1 MIGYDFNVTKMEQI
15 FDLLLKEKQFE
26 LTAGH
31 QIPSA
36 DQLKGH
42 KYCKW
47 LNTVDCKA
55 LRQQIQ
61 NAIEQG
67 RLVYMRNQ
75 MKVDKTPF
83 PSTNMVDVAPAP
95 QLPSPRD
102 SSASFQRMWNP
113 IERGRVIA
121 RTPHGENDTCLFTS
135 INMVS
140 STHGAKGKDKADP
153 DVDWRMEFKPE
164 CHVSTKEIARNRRS

>member
-1 MIGYDFNVTKMEQI
+1 MIGYDFDVTKTEQI

-26 LTAGH
+26 LTTGH

-42 KYCKW
+42 KYWKW
-47 LNTVDCKA
+47 HNTVDCKA

-75 MKVDKTPF
+75 MKVDKMPF

-95 QLPSPRD
+95 QLRSPRD

-113 IERGRVIA
+113 IDQGHVIA

-140 STHGAKGKDKADP
+140 SAHSANGKEKADP
-153 DVDWRMEFKPE
+153 DVDRRMEFKPE
-164 CHVSTKEIARNRRS
+164 CHVSAKEIARNR

>member
-1 MIGYDFNVTKMEQI
+1 MGR
-15 FDLLLKEKQFE
+15 
-26 LTAGH
+26 
-31 QIPSA
+31 
-36 DQLKGH
+36 

-47 LNTVDCKA
+47 HNTVDSHQTVDCKA

-75 MKVDKTPF
+75 MKVDKMPF
-83 PSTNMVDVAPAP
+83 RSTNMVDVAPAP
-95 QLPSPRD
+95 RL
-102 SSASFQRMWNP
+102 P
-113 IERGRVIA
+113 IEQGRVIT
-121 RTPHGENDTCLFTS
+121 RTPHGENDAQLFTS

-140 STHGAKGKDKADP
+140 SANSAKGKEKADP
-153 DVDWRMEFKPE
+153 DVDRLMEFKPE